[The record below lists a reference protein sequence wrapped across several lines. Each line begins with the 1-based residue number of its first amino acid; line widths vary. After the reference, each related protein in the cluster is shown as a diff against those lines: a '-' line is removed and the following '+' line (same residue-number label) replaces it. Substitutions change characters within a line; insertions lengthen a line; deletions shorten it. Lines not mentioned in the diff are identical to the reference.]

1 MNVMCNMKYL
11 FLFFTMSVV
20 LFSCE
25 NKVESKV
32 QDKMETS
39 KLPKEKSGALIEISA
54 EDLLKMLKYDKNAF
68 VIDVRKADKNIRS
81 CKLIEGYKHLEDSLV
96 YKNPDLLPKGKTI
109 VLLSKTGEQ
118 SRKLG
123 LFLRDKGFTVYNL
136 KEGMDSYWRWREQL
150 IRDSLHIY
158 DEQINI
164 IELYADDF
172 GC

>member
-1 MNVMCNMKYL
+1 MNRLLNMKYL
-11 FLFFTMSVV
+11 LLFIAMSVV
-20 LFSCE
+20 SFSCE
-25 NKVESKV
+25 KKTEFKAQVKIEINNSSNKK
-32 QDKMETS
+32 Q
-39 KLPKEKSGALIEISA
+39 GALFEISA
-54 EDLLKMLKYDKNAF
+54 NELLTMLKYDKNAF

-123 LFLRDKGFTVYNL
+123 IFLKAKGFTIYNL
-136 KEGMDSYWRWREQL
+136 KGGMDSYWKWREQL
-150 IRDSLHIY
+150 IRDSLHLY